1 MNRTRGRWRGTGGWL
16 ATLLWR
22 FSSIWAK
29 FITLSLSQE
38 SQDWQ
43 NMADETPVALVPMQ
57 LHWNVW
63 VRYQYSSEL
72 CFRIYW
78 LLCSRIILEF
88 NSDEYW
94 YLQSIIDCC
103 VSQNGLLCFTEWI
116 VVFQSWLFV
125 FHYVPELI
133 VCVSLC
139 SRIDCCVSLCSRID
153 CCVSELSVVFQNWLL
168 CFTIDCCV
176 SQLSVHVV
184 FHNWLLCFIM
194 FQNWLLCFRIEC
206 CFSELIVVFHNW
218 LLCFTIECTCC
229 VS

>member
-133 VCVSLC
+133 VVFHYVPELIVVFQNWVLFFRIDCCVSQLIVVFHNWVYMLC
-139 SRIDCCVSLCSRID
+139 FIIDCCVSLCSRID

-184 FHNWLLCFIM
+184 FHN
-194 FQNWLLCFRIEC
+194 
-206 CFSELIVVFHNW
+206 
-218 LLCFTIECTCC
+218 
-229 VS
+229 